1 MEFDDKAL
9 AQGAEVDR
17 ELKKSRRS
25 LKGLLK
31 LFQGEPKENKPR
43 PIRKV
48 RDLYHYGK
56 ISQMVFDLAMRMLL
70 NFGNW
75 TTSVGLGLNRG
86 FSAFQVSRKKFHSE
100 LRLKPPIHI
109 AESQAKRDLELLLRD
124 GKVVWED

>member
-9 AQGAEVDR
+9 AQGAEVDQ
-17 ELKKSRRS
+17 ELRRS
-25 LKGLLK
+25 GRTLKGLLRY
-31 LFQGEPKENKPR
+31 FQQSGEFKPR
-43 PIRKV
+43 RIKKV
-48 RDLYHYGK
+48 RKLYRYGK
-56 ISQMVFDLAMRMLL
+56 VSQMIFDFAMRMLL

-109 AESQAKRDLELLLRD
+109 TESQAKRDLELLLRD

>member
-17 ELKKSRRS
+17 ELRRS
-25 LKGLLK
+25 GRTLKGLLRY
-31 LFQGEPKENKPR
+31 FQQSGEFKPR
-43 PIRKV
+43 RIKKV
-48 RDLYHYGK
+48 RKLYRYGK
-56 ISQMVFDLAMRMLL
+56 VSQMIFDFAMRMLL

>member
-17 ELKKSRRS
+17 ELRRS
-25 LKGLLK
+25 GRTLKGLLRY
-31 LFQGEPKENKPR
+31 FQQSGEFKPR
-43 PIRKV
+43 RIKKV
-48 RDLYHYGK
+48 RKLYRYGK
-56 ISQMVFDLAMRMLL
+56 VSQMIFDFAMRMLL

-109 AESQAKRDLELLLRD
+109 TESQAKRDLELLLRD

>member
-9 AQGAEVDR
+9 AQGAEVDQ
-17 ELKKSRRS
+17 ELRRS
-25 LKGLLK
+25 GRTLKGLLRY
-31 LFQGEPKENKPR
+31 FQQSGEFKPR
-43 PIRKV
+43 RIKKV
-48 RDLYHYGK
+48 RELYRYGK
-56 ISQMVFDLAMRMLL
+56 VSQMVFDLAMRMLL

-86 FSAFQVSRKKFHSE
+86 FSAFQISRKKFHTE

-109 AESQAKRDLELLLRD
+109 TESQAKRDLEVLLRD

>member
-17 ELKKSRRS
+17 ELRRS
-25 LKGLLK
+25 GRTLKGLLRY
-31 LFQGEPKENKPR
+31 FQQSGEFKPR
-43 PIRKV
+43 RIKKV
-48 RDLYHYGK
+48 RELYRYGK
-56 ISQMVFDLAMRMLL
+56 VSQMVFDLAMRMLL

-86 FSAFQVSRKKFHSE
+86 FSAFQISRKKFHTE

-109 AESQAKRDLELLLRD
+109 TESQAKRDLEVLLRD

>member
-9 AQGAEVDR
+9 AQGAEVDQ
-17 ELKKSRRS
+17 ELRRS
-25 LKGLLK
+25 GRTLKGLLRY
-31 LFQGEPKENKPR
+31 FQQSGEFKPR
-43 PIRKV
+43 RIKKV
-48 RDLYHYGK
+48 RKLYRYGK
-56 ISQMVFDLAMRMLL
+56 VSQMIFDFAMRMLL